1 MYPDLPGGGDLIFE
15 ASTFSAKLHAPCIL
29 DYLSRDLLLSLMTKG
44 TVVCQELFLT
54 MIILKSYGSLY
65 PFFLCPW
72 KNAHSFRGLN

>member
-1 MYPDLPGGGDLIFE
+1 MYLDIPGEGDLIFE
-15 ASTFSAKLHAPCIL
+15 ASTFFSKTPCCLHIGLPLERFIF
-29 DYLSRDLLLSLMTKG
+29 SSTTKG
-44 TVVCQELFLT
+44 PVVCQELFLP